1 MNNLT
6 VSILNN
12 MCKRRELK
20 GTSKCKKQDLIYML
34 KYHNSVVK
42 IQTWY
47 RKKLI
52 KDQQCPIS
60 LEPITYPC
68 YPYCPSKQPKAI
80 FIYYNLDPLKSFL
93 ITTGDFRDPKTRISY
108 TKKQLIDIDKD
119 VYKASKNILHYK
131 RKKERD
137 NEILF
142 LERYMDELTQEMID
156 LVETPDIYKLDAIYF
171 YSYKLQYKKLEI
183 RSKEHAQYVLGK
195 SIQNINF
202 VIDKGIQNK
211 TYNHK
216 QMFIRD
222 HIIQFLYSL
231 E

>member
-1 MNNLT
+1 MNSLT
-6 VSILNN
+6 VHILSN
-12 MCKRRELK
+12 MCKRREIK
-20 GTSKCKKQDLIYML
+20 GVSKYKKENLISKLNYF
-34 KYHNSVVK
+34 NSVVK
-42 IQTWY
+42 IQKWY
-47 RKKLI
+47 RKRLI

-60 LEPITYPC
+60 LDIIIYPC
-68 YPYCPSKQPKAI
+68 YPYCPSKGI
-80 FIYYNLDPLKSFL
+80 FIYYNLDSLKSFL
-93 ITTGDFRDPKTRISY
+93 ISSGDFRDPKTRLPY
-108 TKKQLIDIDKD
+108 TKKHLIDIDKD
-119 VYKASKNILHYK
+119 VYKASKNVNFYK

-156 LVETPDIYKLDAIYF
+156 LVETPDIYKLDTIYF

-183 RSKEHAQYVLGK
+183 RSKEHALYVLGK

-231 E
+231 EF